1 VLATVPLTDPT
12 HMTAALGW
20 RCCRDKESDV
30 LINGL
35 LLMWTSAMLGSELAT
50 HACASQ
56 RPHRNRRPH
65 RGTGTRARRARQRQ
79 MAESAW
85 CGRRFTHPRLPTQ
98 YDELGYL
105 AVEICVCVRPSDHE
119 RECFCA
125 HGVERFVYRVDRDGR
140 EHYATRPLIR

>member
-1 VLATVPLTDPT
+1 MLVRRNDLTGIDDRI
-12 HMTAALGW
+12 AERAL
-20 RCCRDKESDV
+20 
-30 LINGL
+30 
-35 LLMWTSAMLGSELAT
+35 
-50 HACASQ
+50 
-56 RPHRNRRPH
+56 
-65 RGTGTRARRARQRQ
+65 ARRARQRQ

-105 AVEICVCVRPSDHE
+105 AVEICVCVRPGDHE

-140 EHYATRPLIR
+140 KHYATRPLIR